1 MREVLS
7 LLAITS
13 ETVGSE
19 KPNDFAAVKQPVII
33 NKGYLLQC
41 VLMVLNI
48 PASEENE
55 TDVVVTEDHLCC

>member
-1 MREVLS
+1 MREVWS

-19 KPNDFAAVKQPVII
+19 KPSGLATVTQLVII
-33 NKGYLLQC
+33 NQGYLSQC

-55 TDVVVTEDHLCC
+55 THMVVTEDHLCF